1 MPSIQRL
8 SQKLAGKAFVVLAVN
23 VDEPE
28 SRVRNFLN
36 QTGFDLPVL
45 LDINKSATREWGARL
60 LPVTFLVGPDGRLR
74 YRVLGDMD
82 WSSPKA
88 VNVISELLAGG

>member
-1 MPSIQRL
+1 
-8 SQKLAGKAFVVLAVN
+8 
-23 VDEPE
+23 
-28 SRVRNFLN
+28 
-36 QTGFDLPVL
+36 
-45 LDINKSATREWGARL
+45 

-88 VNVISELLAGG
+88 VNIISELLAGG